1 MAHAQ
6 LTGSSKA
13 AATRAANAEAAKQAQ
28 LKQARAEVRARKKA
42 ERDAQAAAAAHAQ
55 AQQPEPAAA
64 PIESL
69 FDDTMQLPSWKR
81 VVVGLVLGLVAA
93 GGVGYGIGM
102 IMAYC
107 LAGIATLTAGAA
119 MTFVLSALVWIIGIY
134 ASWKIGGWVGG
145 KVFGSVV
152 LPEGL
157 ASRSFASL
165 AGAVTGAKDRASGW
179 VKTPLAEH
187 ADNFTG
193 AYTKGRAA

>member
-1 MAHAQ
+1 MAQAQ

-28 LKQARAEVRARKKA
+28 LKAARAEVRARRKA
-42 ERDAQAAAAAHAQ
+42 ERDAAAAHAQ
-55 AQQPEPAAA
+55 AHQPEAASN
-64 PIESL
+64 IEAL
-69 FDDTMQLPSWKR
+69 FTEEVQLPSWKR

-119 MTFVLSALVWIIGIY
+119 MTFVLSALVWIIGVY
-134 ASWKIGGWVGG
+134 SAWKIGGWVGG
-145 KVFGSVV
+145 KVFASVV

-157 ASRSFASL
+157 ASRSFASI
-165 AGAVTGAKDRASGW
+165 AGAITGAKDRASNALN
-179 VKTPLAEH
+179 TPLKQH

-193 AYTKGRAA
+193 AFVKPQAA

>member
-1 MAHAQ
+1 MAQAQ

-13 AATRAANAEAAKQAQ
+13 AATRAANEAAAKEAQ
-28 LKQARAEVRARKKA
+28 LKQARAEVRARRKA
-42 ERDAQAAAAAHAQ
+42 ERDAAAAHAQ
-55 AQQPEPAAA
+55 AHQPEAASN
-64 PIESL
+64 IEAL
-69 FDDTMQLPSWKR
+69 FTDEVQLPSWKR

-145 KVFGSVV
+145 KVFASVV

-165 AGAVTGAKDRASGW
+165 AGAVTGAKDRVSGALN
-179 VKTPLAEH
+179 VPLKQH
-187 ADNFTG
+187 AADFTG
-193 AYTKGRAA
+193 AYVKPRAA

>member
-1 MAHAQ
+1 MAQAQ

-28 LKQARAEVRARKKA
+28 LKAARAEVRARRKA
-42 ERDAQAAAAAHAQ
+42 ERDAAAAHAQ
-55 AQQPEPAAA
+55 AHQPEAASN
-64 PIESL
+64 IEAL
-69 FDDTMQLPSWKR
+69 FAEEVQLPSWKR

-119 MTFVLSALVWIIGIY
+119 MTFVLSALVWIIGVY
-134 ASWKIGGWVGG
+134 SAWKIGGWVGG
-145 KVFGSVV
+145 KVFASVV

-157 ASRSFASL
+157 ASRSFASI
-165 AGAVTGAKDRASGW
+165 AGAITGAKDRASNALN
-179 VKTPLAEH
+179 TPLKQH

-193 AYTKGRAA
+193 AFVKPQAA